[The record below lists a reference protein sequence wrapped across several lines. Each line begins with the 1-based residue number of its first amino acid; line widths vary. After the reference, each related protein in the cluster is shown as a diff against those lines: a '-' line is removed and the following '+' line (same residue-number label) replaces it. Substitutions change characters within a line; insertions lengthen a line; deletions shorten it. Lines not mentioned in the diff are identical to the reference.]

1 MTNRIF
7 LEKEAIAIVE
17 NRQEKRDSTV
27 FIYIFRI
34 IIWVLGIP
42 CWILGIGDRTLAT
55 LADGNISLPKLLQLV
70 FASFLFISWLYLKPE
85 LTLEN
90 SHTPSTNYQLALPS
104 EQIELYKNI
113 VKNRVNELQDR
124 HKIRQTHILPF
135 PCLSQMYHLLNLKH
149 LESIHGFS
157 LNNLKVVKVS
167 DFQLTNSG
175 GILKFQTILDSPF
188 NILRIWRQPIVE
200 VDLTLHTPYTVELN
214 IPVYNDKHITILFN
228 AFPLSD
234 REHLFSIDI
243 YSNLN
248 WPKSLLKAI
257 LHFASSLTLF
267 EDLPYLNQLGDLNLT
282 KISDRDTMQLHKRFV
297 DLYGSSQAFCVIP
310 LTHD

>member
-1 MTNRIF
+1 MTNRIYI
-7 LEKEAIAIVE
+7 EKETVAIVE
-17 NRQEKRDSTV
+17 DSRQERDSAL

-34 IIWVLGIP
+34 FVWVSGIP
-42 CWILGIGDRTLAT
+42 CWILGIGDRTFAT
-55 LADGNISLPKLLQLV
+55 LADGNISLSNLFQLV
-70 FASFLFISWLYLKPE
+70 FASVLFISWLYLKPE
-85 LTLEN
+85 LSLEN
-90 SHTPSTNYQLALPS
+90 SQTTHTNYQLALPS
-104 EQIELYKNI
+104 EQVELYKSI
-113 VKNRVNELQDR
+113 VKNRVAELQDR

-135 PCLSQMYHLLNLKH
+135 PCMSQMYHLLNLKH

-167 DFQLTNSG
+167 DFQPTNSG
-175 GILKFQTILDSPF
+175 GVLKFQTILDSPF
-188 NILRIWRQPIVE
+188 NILRIWRQPVVE

-214 IPVYNDKHITILFN
+214 IPVYNEKHVTILFN
-228 AFPLSD
+228 AFPISD
-234 REHLFSIDI
+234 REHQFSIDI

-267 EDLPYLNQLGDLNLT
+267 EDLPYLDRLGSLNLT
-282 KISDRDTMQLHKRFV
+282 KISDVDTMQLHKRFV
-297 DLYGSSQAFCVIP
+297 DLYGSSQAFSLVP